1 MYYCTDDLRAE
12 AQEAFERVWFIQSAS
27 VVERTDQTLSIRLL
41 IRADL
46 FVQAFVGEITGSLYF
61 ALIEGRQRIFGV
73 DREAGEWHVHPFG
86 ETEKHL
92 SLAKGW
98 EPKPLMKFMSQVEKL
113 LLEQDL
119 L

>member
-1 MYYCTDDLRAE
+1 MYRTDDLRSE
-12 AQEAFERVWFIQSAS
+12 AKEAFERIWFIQSVG
-27 VVERTDQTLSIRLL
+27 VVERTDQTLSIRLM

-73 DREAGEWHVHPFG
+73 DRDAGEWHVHPFG
-86 ETEKHL
+86 EPEEHL
-92 SLAKGW
+92 PLAEGM
-98 EPKPLMKFMSQVEKL
+98 EPKPLMTFLSQVEKL